1 VTGRERRVKVPER
14 KSKDQ
19 PTAPTQRRAP
29 AYGRP
34 APPAAAPAPKPEP
47 PKKAPLNRSNPP
59 NKGQGGRRPQQGRRG
74 GQGGQRERRDHKPSG
89 LPKDHPLRA
98 VEWARV
104 VEHDL
109 GENVLIVV
117 GEHNGTLGRIATKEG
132 AEFQPV
138 GARLN
143 LKSDSNVVE
152 RLLGTAQLERLSPAA
167 RAQLVDALG
176 ALVKDAPAHFLKGFW
191 NVAGHINIKTHA
203 FQLLPGIGPKK
214 AEELVAARNAAGG
227 FDSFAALEEAAGFD
241 GAVALASRF
250 ADELLDPNL
259 QPRLVTMLLPVKA

>member
-1 VTGRERRVKVPER
+1 MTGRERRVKVPAR
-14 KSKDQ
+14 KSKEQ
-19 PTAPTQRRAP
+19 PTGPTQRRAP

-34 APPAAAPAPKPEP
+34 APPAPAPAPKQER
-47 PKKAPLNRSNPP
+47 KKADPQQRSSSSNRQ
-59 NKGQGGRRPQQGRRG
+59 QGGRRPQQGRRG
-74 GQGGQRERRDHKPSG
+74 AQGGQRGQRDGKPAG

-109 GENVLIVV
+109 GEKVLIVV
-117 GEHNGTLGRIATKEG
+117 GENDGTLGRIATKDG

-143 LKSDSNVVE
+143 LKKDSSIVE
-152 RLLGTAQLERLSPAA
+152 SLLGTAQVARLSPAA
-167 RAQLVDALG
+167 RAQLPDAL
-176 ALVKDAPAHFLKGFW
+176 AAMVADAPSHFLKGFW
-191 NVAGHINIKTHA
+191 NVAGHVSRKTHA

-214 AEELVAARNAAGG
+214 AEELVAARSAAGG

-241 GAVALASRF
+241 GAVALAARF
-250 ADELLDPNL
+250 AEELLDQNL